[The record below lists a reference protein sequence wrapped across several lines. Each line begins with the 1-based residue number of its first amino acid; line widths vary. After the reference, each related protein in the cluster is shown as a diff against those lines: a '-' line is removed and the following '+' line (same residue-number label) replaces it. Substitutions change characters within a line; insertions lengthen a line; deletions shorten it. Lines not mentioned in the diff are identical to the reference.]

1 MFWNK
6 KAEVDGLP
14 ITLSLRTAQ
23 TTERMGRWE
32 HKIVIQR
39 FLAYKTGDTWNG
51 VVGYKEYKKK
61 TDLLE
66 AKLDLIL
73 DHLKLKYVPE
83 TETKEPA
90 KLVEKTV
97 AYTPLSNLE
106 NGAIIRCPDGTGFSF
121 TTTSPT
127 GPIPTKTKKKR
138 GRPKKK

>member
-6 KAEVDGLP
+6 KDEAKVAKVDGLP
-14 ITLSLRTAQ
+14 ITLSLRTVWA
-23 TTERMGRWE
+23 TKKLGFWE
-32 HKIVIQR
+32 EDVLLKK
-39 FLAYKTGDTWNG
+39 FLAYKIGDTWNG
-51 VVGYKEYKKK
+51 IVGYEEYKKK

-73 DHLKLKYVPE
+73 SHLKLKYIPE

-97 AYTPLSNLE
+97 AHPFFDNLT
-106 NGAIIRCPDGTGFSF
+106 NGAIIRCPDGFGGTF
-121 TTTSPT
+121 TAITPT
-127 GPIPTKTKKKR
+127 LPKKKR